1 MKPEFVYTKVKEHFR
16 LEELSKSNSVL
27 IGKLINK
34 ELQFIEEAKRDRK
47 GLATSQ
53 AFADS
58 ILLGK
63 RSYQ

>member
-1 MKPEFVYTKVKEHFR
+1 MKPEYVFTRVKDKFN
-16 LEELSKSNSVL
+16 LEKLSKSYSVL